1 MCLHVFGSFVSMF
14 FEFVVCPWSIV
25 PKSPFLKK
33 YFAKVKV
40 NSIVTTLN
48 KKSSLRMIIR
58 CSDFN
63 RGLDQLHSNF
73 ILKNALLQRT
83 F

>member
-1 MCLHVFGSFVSMF
+1 
-14 FEFVVCPWSIV
+14 
-25 PKSPFLKK
+25 
-33 YFAKVKV
+33 VKV